1 LTTKIEQAN
10 EQALKDRLLAESL
23 QENIAIIEQER
34 NDFAYRFEQA
44 SIAFENIFSKLEES
58 SYQLEITR

>member
-10 EQALKDRLLAESL
+10 EQALKDRLMAESL
-23 QENIAIIEQER
+23 SQNIAVIEAER

-44 SIAFENIFSKLEES
+44 SIAFENIFSKL
-58 SYQLEITR
+58 